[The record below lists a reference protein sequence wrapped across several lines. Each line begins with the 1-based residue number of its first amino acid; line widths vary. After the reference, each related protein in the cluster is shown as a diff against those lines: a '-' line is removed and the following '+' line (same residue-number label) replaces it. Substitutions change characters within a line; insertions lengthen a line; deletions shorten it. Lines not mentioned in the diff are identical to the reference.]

1 MDDKERTEQEKI
13 DYIRQ
18 CIKDGEIDYTN
29 GACVDGKEFL
39 ALLDAEIERL
49 EDEEDRKLILERW
62 NDPTIEVNLYDL

>member
-1 MDDKERTEQEKI
+1 MNNKQSSEQEKI

-18 CIKDGEIDYTN
+18 CIKDGEIDYAN

-62 NDPTIEVNLYDL
+62 NDPTIEVNLDDL

>member
-1 MDDKERTEQEKI
+1 MNNKQSSEQEKI

-18 CIKDGEIDYTN
+18 CIKDGEIDYAN

-62 NDPTIEVNLYDL
+62 NDPRLK